1 MPEVASQT
9 LDFVGRELNVTLAE
23 ARTALENYVEQP
35 DNINLLERCTQEL
48 HQVQGVLRVLEIYG
62 AALLAEEME
71 QVASYLLQTAS
82 ERKSQ
87 AESLDA
93 LMRAMVQLP
102 SYLERVLAGGRD
114 LALVLLPLLNDL
126 RAVRGS
132 ALLSEGT
139 LLLLNL
145 KSDKQ
150 AQPVAAAP
158 GEPPLTVEQ
167 WGRRLRA
174 RFQVGLIGWIRG
186 ERVEQ
191 NLDILAAVAQK
202 LEQIATRQP
211 VFQLWWVTGAVIEAL
226 QENGLEGGVS
236 VKRLLGLGDREI
248 RRLYEQGEARYA
260 QTPAVELLNN
270 LLYYVGRAESNGP
283 RVQAVRASFRLQEL
297 LPVDESIEQERENLS
312 APSVKLM
319 QTVAVAIREDLS
331 KVKDVLDIFVRRGAG
346 QPKELAP
353 QVEMLRKIGDTLGVL
368 GLGELRGNVQVET
381 ERLEKIVDGTLPADE
396 STLVQIAATL
406 IGVEDKLD
414 SQLVG
419 LIRPKQ
425 ATDLEEDEDNDFQQV
440 QAAVLRE
447 CILNLARIKE
457 SISQNVGGTLDAAGL
472 DAWQELMRGLKA
484 GLLMLGKARAVEVI
498 EGITGQLKRVM
509 QPGGQGLPPG
519 FMDRLADAIVSVEY
533 YMETLQA
540 GRSDPWYMLDNA
552 QACVQALEQQATPV
566 VPTLPPVEP
575 SAYAKTLQISPKV
588 VFGAESDPASTLV
601 GAQTQ
606 AHTRTSVPLTET
618 ADPELVKLFI
628 EEAHEELAKIKK
640 FFPAWDLNPMEREA
654 LVTVR
659 RSFHTL
665 KGSGRMVGARELGE
679 FAWSIEN
686 LLNRVLD
693 NTLTRS
699 PAIVDVL
706 RDSVNALPEMI
717 EQLETGR
724 APRIDPAAIAARA
737 NALASGKPA
746 SAAGAAPA
754 SGTLTAAIPSLSG
767 ATEKT
772 QVIPPPAAASAGGG
786 SSAGHD
792 ARHGAA
798 TAGHGPGAAGH
809 APATAGHGAA
819 DSLTATVSATN
830 VVPMPVAPKSGAA
843 APTPPV
849 APVAPG
855 VTPPKGPTFAQSVT
869 ASDFAHT
876 QTIVSAQPPQ
886 SLQGRDAQPSIAEP
900 FSADA
905 KYSADFSSE
914 GDLDLEFPGPTEAQP
929 ETESAPTGDSLTAD
943 LNNLDLLL
951 PEEPSAEAPSAE
963 ASFVLGENFLSGDG
977 EGEGIVGSAGHAAS
991 AAPAAGADADHGASD
1006 HDASA
1011 SADRAAHGVGAHG
1024 ASDHDASAAADPAA
1038 HGAGAH
1044 GAADYGGADAAHA
1057 APTHGDAAHG
1067 AAARGDALHGTAG
1080 AAAAAAASNVSAAD
1094 HGAAAA
1100 AGRAA
1105 HEAATHGDGTLGST
1119 GAATHGAPG
1128 DAHAPVA
1135 HSAVDHRVADH
1146 GAQVEDP
1153 VAAQSGPDDVLRD
1166 IYSRETANHVATVRA
1181 YLDREEGMPEA
1192 HAIPEE
1198 VYRACHTLSGSSKM
1212 AQARHGI
1219 RLAEPLDHWLRRV
1232 FNSGLGLLNQD
1243 LHLLSDCMMAME
1255 AVVTHLDEVTGY
1267 FQNHQVLMDRIAQAE
1282 KVLDQRI
1289 AQASEEQAD
1298 TSVSGEEDELSEDAG
1313 DFDPEVASIF
1323 CEEAM
1328 ELIEVCESA
1337 LAEWRLEPSSA
1348 DYRSALKRPLHT
1360 LKGGARMAGITA
1372 MGDLSHELETLVM
1385 QVDNGSVPITD
1396 AVFDVIQASL
1406 DELARMRE
1414 AVANGRRVS
1423 SARQMIARIH
1433 ALSKPGSA
1441 AAAPPAAAAPTAK
1454 PVAPKGEL
1462 FRRASNQPTAAPPAP
1477 QSFAPPPPA
1486 LTPAEQETAAA
1497 DDESEVADDGPAGVE
1512 LRFDDP
1518 EAAADF
1524 EAARA
1529 EIAAADSEAA
1539 AAEADLHG
1547 TDLPPDAETQLN
1559 RALPPQ
1565 PSLPDTLVA
1574 QMPDFEPVQTAEPA
1588 PEFDTAATSE
1598 PTSGDLAAELL
1609 ASYPTTEQSGEVQ
1622 VAGETDSGSYD
1633 LSGSELADLTN
1644 DLSASFADRGA
1655 GDGHGERE
1663 ASGDH
1668 AADAEH
1674 AADGQDAPD
1683 GQHAADRHVAT
1694 DYMTA
1699 RDSAANEEVSPV
1711 QSWTPESTQE
1721 TPNLGDIDSGRSGF
1735 SAFAQET
1742 PLSEDQP
1749 ASSEPAVASFES
1761 SDGSTHDAAESLLGN
1776 WANPGGGEPAPIWP
1790 AEAEPAPHEGH
1801 ATDEASASERESGT
1815 AHDGAFTP
1823 EHSEFDAAAASAEA
1837 EHGAPEA
1844 YASLEAYAPEAH
1856 GLPHTQQAAAASQAA
1871 DSPSA
1876 YDRSAHDQSA
1886 SERSTHEQSTPEQS
1900 ASAHAH
1906 QQPAHD
1912 RPASEQSAYDQ
1923 PDTQQSS
1930 APTPAGATT
1939 AAKSVSANLT
1949 RGDSKSEDGLVAP
1962 QAVPPGR
1969 DPVAPAERQEMAR
1982 VDAELLDQLLN
1993 ISGEASIARSRLE
2006 QQLGS
2011 IDFNLGELSRTV
2023 TRLKE
2028 QLRNLEIET
2037 EAQIL
2042 HRHEDESS
2050 HRGDFDPLELDRYS
2064 SIQQFSRALAET
2076 ANDVG
2081 SIQQLLENLGKET
2094 QNLLQQ
2100 QARTITELQ
2109 NGLMRTRMVPF
2120 QRHVQRLSRIVRQA
2134 AADTGKKAEL
2144 VVEGASGE
2152 LDRQVLE
2159 RMLPPF
2165 EHMLRNAV
2173 VHGIEKPLA
2182 RAAAGKPEAGKI
2194 VLELHREG
2202 AEVMVR
2208 LIDDGAGMNL
2218 KAIRDKGAA
2227 LGLITP
2233 GQTISDEDAMQLIL
2247 EPGFSTA
2254 GTITQ
2259 QAGRGVGMDV
2269 VATEIK
2275 RLGGAL
2281 HMETKLGQG
2290 TVFTI
2295 RLPFTLA
2302 ISHALVV
2309 RTGDEFYALP
2319 LPTVEG
2325 VLRLSKAE
2333 VLAHLGKDASAFDY
2347 GGQKYRFQHLAAF
2360 VQLEASP
2367 LPEQDV
2373 TIPVVLVRAGEH
2385 STGLV
2390 ADELVGSREIVVK
2403 SVGPQISSIRGIS
2416 GATILGDGRIVII
2429 LDIGALV
2436 RAEWRGRS
2444 QTAPVALKDK
2454 SDKRTFAMVV
2464 DDSITV
2470 RRVTQRLLERN
2481 GMRVLTARDGMDAVT
2496 LLQDNVPDIILL
2508 DIEMPRMDGYE
2519 VAAHVRNDPR
2529 LKDVPIIM
2537 ITSRVGEK
2545 HRARAIELGVD
2556 DYLGKPY
2563 QEAQLLDAI
2572 APLVERNRAQSGS
2585 YERLSGDARV

>member
-35 DNINLLERCTQEL
+35 DNVNLLERCTQEL

-71 QVASYLLQTAS
+71 QVASYLLATAS

-150 AQPVAAAP
+150 AQPVAASP

-167 WGRRLRA
+167 WARRLRA

-186 ERVEQ
+186 ERIEQ

-236 VKRLLGLGDREI
+236 IKRLLGLGDREI
-248 RRLYEQGEARYA
+248 RRLYEQGEPRYA

-270 LLYYVGRAESNGP
+270 LLYYVGRAESSGP
-283 RVQAVRASFRLQEL
+283 RVMAVRASFRLSEL

-319 QTVAVAIREDLS
+319 QTVAIAIREDLS

-346 QPKELAP
+346 QPKELAS

-368 GLGELRGNVQVET
+368 GLGELRSSVQAET
-381 ERLEKIVDGTLPADE
+381 ERLAKMVEGTLPADE
-396 STLVQIAATL
+396 ATLVQIAATL
-406 IGVEDKLD
+406 ISVEDRLD
-414 SQLVG
+414 GQLVG
-419 LIRPKQ
+419 LIRPKN
-425 ATDLEEDEDNDFQQV
+425 ATEPEEEEDNEFQQV

-457 SISQNVGGTLDAAGL
+457 AITQNVGGTLDAAGL
-472 DAWQELMRGLKA
+472 DSWQELMRGLKA

-498 EGITGQLKRVM
+498 EGVTGQLKRVM

-552 QACVQALEQQATPV
+552 QACVQALEHQQTPV
-566 VPTLPPVEP
+566 LPTLPPVEP
-575 SAYAKTLQISPKV
+575 SAYARTLQISPTA
-588 VFGAESDPASTLV
+588 VFGAEADHGSTLV
-601 GAQTQ
+601 GAS
-606 AHTRTSVPLTET
+606 APLTATRSNVPPLAET

-628 EEAHEELAKIKK
+628 EEAHEELAKIRK
-640 FFPAWDLNPMEREA
+640 FFPAWDQNPMERDS
-654 LVTVR
+654 LITVR

-686 LLNRVLD
+686 LLNRLLD

-699 PAIVDVL
+699 PQIVEVL
-706 RDSVNALPEMI
+706 RDSVNALPELV

-724 APRIDPAAIAARA
+724 APRVDAGSIAARA
-737 NALASGKPA
+737 QAI
-746 SAAGAAPA
+746 AAGRPAP
-754 SGTLTAAIPSLSG
+754 
-767 ATEKT
+767 
-772 QVIPPPAAASAGGG
+772 
-786 SSAGHD
+786 
-792 ARHGAA
+792 AA
-798 TAGHGPGAAGH
+798 TARAVAASPAAPPPGSPSGI
-809 APATAGHGAA
+809 
-819 DSLTATVSATN
+819 SLTGTVAIPN
-830 VVPMPVAPKSGAA
+830 VVPISAPKSPERA
-843 APTPPV
+843 
-849 APVAPG
+849 
-855 VTPPKGPTFAQSVT
+855 TFAQSAT
-869 ASDFAHT
+869 GSQPAPTFAPDRNSHT
-876 QTIVSAQPPQ
+876 QTVVSVRPAATATRPGSMGFSAFAGHARPDGNVEVAAQ
-886 SLQGRDAQPSIAEP
+886 SLLEEPDLAHAEP
-900 FSADA
+900 PAQKLASPQVSSAE
-905 KYSADFSSE
+905 SFSSE
-914 GDLDLEFPGPTEAQP
+914 LSIPELEGAEPVAAEPAGSEWNPQELAAGLD
-929 ETESAPTGDSLTAD
+929 
-943 LNNLDLLL
+943 NLDLLL
-951 PEEPSAEAPSAE
+951 PEEPAAEEPAVAQPQE
-963 ASFVLGENFLSGDG
+963 PL
-977 EGEGIVGSAGHAAS
+977 
-991 AAPAAGADADHGASD
+991 AAGAE
-1006 HDASA
+1006 
-1011 SADRAAHGVGAHG
+1011 VEE
-1024 ASDHDASAAADPAA
+1024 AAALGEP
-1038 HGAGAH
+1038 
-1044 GAADYGGADAAHA
+1044 
-1057 APTHGDAAHG
+1057 P
-1067 AAARGDALHGTAG
+1067 
-1080 AAAAAAASNVSAAD
+1080 V
-1094 HGAAAA
+1094 
-1100 AGRAA
+1100 
-1105 HEAATHGDGTLGST
+1105 LGSSL
-1119 GAATHGAPG
+1119 AQ
-1128 DAHAPVA
+1128 
-1135 HSAVDHRVADH
+1135 HSMPPPAS
-1146 GAQVEDP
+1146 GWGQP
-1153 VAAQSGPDDVLRD
+1153 GPDDVLRD
-1166 IYSRETANHVATVRA
+1166 IYTRETATHVATVRT
-1181 YLDREEGMPEA
+1181 YLEREEGMSEP

-1212 AQARHGI
+1212 AQARHGT

-1232 FNSGLGLLNQD
+1232 FNSGLGLQNPD
-1243 LHLLSDCMMAME
+1243 MALLADCMVAME
-1255 AVVTHLDEVTGY
+1255 AVVSHLDEVTGY
-1267 FQNHQVLMDRIAQAE
+1267 FHTHVGLQERIAQAE
-1282 KVLDQRI
+1282 RVLDHRI
-1289 AQASEEQAD
+1289 GEAAQQQTD
-1298 TSVSGEEDELSEDAG
+1298 TSMLGEEDELAEDPG
-1313 DFDPEVASIF
+1313 DFDPEVAAIF
-1323 CEEAM
+1323 TEEAM
-1328 ELIEVCESA
+1328 ELIEFSESA
-1337 LAEWRLEPSSA
+1337 LTDWRSDPGSAE
-1348 DYRSALKRPLHT
+1348 YRSALKRPLHT

-1385 QVDNGSVPITD
+1385 QVDNGTVPTD
-1396 AVFDVIQASL
+1396 DAMFDVIQASL

-1414 AVANGRRVS
+1414 AVANSRRVS
-1423 SARQMIARIH
+1423 TARAMIARIH
-1433 ALSKPGSA
+1433 SLSKPRGGAAPVAAVPATAPTLQADAPRTPPKA
-1441 AAAPPAAAAPTAK
+1441 AAQA
-1454 PVAPKGEL
+1454 PVAP
-1462 FRRASNQPTAAPPAP
+1462 PTP

-1486 LTPAEQETAAA
+1486 LTPAEQDPQTDATSEPQAGAGSDAESAMTADA
-1497 DDESEVADDGPAGVE
+1497 DRTAGSHSE
-1512 LRFDDP
+1512 P
-1518 EAAADF
+1518 EVTP
-1524 EAARA
+1524 
-1529 EIAAADSEAA
+1529 DSE
-1539 AAEADLHG
+1539 
-1547 TDLPPDAETQLN
+1547 TQVARTLES
-1559 RALPPQ
+1559 RR
-1565 PSLPDTLVA
+1565 SDLPDTLI
-1574 QMPDFEPVQTAEPA
+1574 A
-1588 PEFDTAATSE
+1588 PPPPFPFDEVGGTD
-1598 PTSGDLAAELL
+1598 PMSGDLAAELL
-1609 ASYPTTEQSGEVQ
+1609 ASYPATPDQTAEEH
-1622 VAGETDSGSYD
+1622 GSSLERADGDAATYD
-1633 LSGSELADLTN
+1633 LSGDDLSTDHSSKADHELGFGGAGHGLGFSNATDDLAANDGSDAHAAEDSFGADAAAHTVPPGYADLAGHRESTARGESAGQGELAGTGAFAAHGE
-1644 DLSASFADRGA
+1644 SANQDEPAAHGELAGRSGSTAPGEPATRGESAGQGEPAGYGEFADRGEFGA
-1655 GDGHGERE
+1655 HSEPATHGESAGRGE
-1663 ASGDH
+1663 PAGYGEFAGRGESTVHGEP
-1668 AADAEH
+1668 AAQGESAGRDEPAGYGEFAGRSESTVH
-1674 AADGQDAPD
+1674 GEPAAQGESAGRGEPAGYGEFAGPSESAVHGEPIAQGESAADGEPAGYGEFAGRSESAAHGEFVAQGEPTGDAGPGAHAD
-1683 GQHAADRHVAT
+1683 GPSDHIAS

-1699 RDSAANEEVSPV
+1699 VDSAANEEVARAQP
-1711 QSWTPESTQE
+1711 WTPEATQAQPTLDEPLHAQAAPANDVSAPVGSTAASPHE
-1721 TPNLGDIDSGRSGF
+1721 AAPVV
-1735 SAFAQET
+1735 E
-1742 PLSEDQP
+1742 QP
-1749 ASSEPAVASFES
+1749 ATVPVARSVSVSLGRPSEPR
-1761 SDGSTHDAAESLLGN
+1761 AAEEGLL
-1776 WANPGGGEPAPIWP
+1776 P
-1790 AEAEPAPHEGH
+1790 
-1801 ATDEASASERESGT
+1801 
-1815 AHDGAFTP
+1815 
-1823 EHSEFDAAAASAEA
+1823 
-1837 EHGAPEA
+1837 
-1844 YASLEAYAPEAH
+1844 
-1856 GLPHTQQAAAASQAA
+1856 
-1871 DSPSA
+1871 
-1876 YDRSAHDQSA
+1876 
-1886 SERSTHEQSTPEQS
+1886 
-1900 ASAHAH
+1900 
-1906 QQPAHD
+1906 
-1912 RPASEQSAYDQ
+1912 
-1923 PDTQQSS
+1923 
-1930 APTPAGATT
+1930 
-1939 AAKSVSANLT
+1939 
-1949 RGDSKSEDGLVAP
+1949 P

-1969 DPVAPAERQEMAR
+1969 EPVAPAERQEMAR

-2120 QRHVQRLSRIVRQA
+2120 QRHVQRLARIVRQA
-2134 AADTGKKAEL
+2134 ANDTGKRADL
-2144 VVEGASGE
+2144 TVEGASGE

-2173 VHGIEKPLA
+2173 VHGIEKP
-2182 RAAAGKPEAGKI
+2182 RDRVAAGKPEAGRI

-2208 LIDDGAGMNL
+2208 LTDDGGGMNL

-2227 LGLITP
+2227 LGLIAP
-2233 GQTISDEDAMQLIL
+2233 GQVLSDEDAMQLIL

-2281 HMETKLGQG
+2281 HMETKPGQG
-2290 TVFTI
+2290 TIFTI

-2309 RTGDEFYALP
+2309 RTGDEYYALP

-2347 GGQKYRFQHLAAF
+2347 GGQKYRFQHLATF
-2360 VQLEASP
+2360 VGLEPSP

-2436 RAEWRGRS
+2436 RAEWRGRA
-2444 QTAPVALKDK
+2444 QPIPVAPKDK

-2496 LLQDNVPDIILL
+2496 LLQDNIPDVILL

-2572 APLVERNRAQSGS
+2572 APLVERRRGPQGSGTF
-2585 YERLSGDARV
+2585 ERVSDARV